1 MAPPSLGVVAHEDGT
16 VSIEE
21 VDEELHPTL
30 QDRLEYLLLRLLGFS
45 ASLLP
50 RFLALALAWL
60 IGVFFFEFLRI
71 RRGVTISNLRQ
82 AFSDESSSWHR
93 RTARAAYVNLAVVSV
108 EMLRA
113 HSLDTGKVNTLV
125 HLDGETERRLREV
138 LDSSTGAVFV
148 SGHYG
153 TWELLGAR
161 IAALGYPSIAIMQ
174 DQRNPLMNREL
185 NDMRGELG
193 LEVVERR
200 VAPKRVMKT
209 LREGGLVL
217 IVGDQDAGTGSGI
230 FVDFFSRPASTA
242 GGPARFAVKSGAVF
256 LGVWIHREK
265 RGYRMGFDELE
276 KMETVSSLPPDA
288 DPEERVTR
296 MTEAYMQWLEE
307 RIRVDPGQYL
317 WLHRRWKSR
326 PAGEKP

>member
-1 MAPPSLGVVAHEDGT
+1 MAPPPLGVVAHEDGT
-16 VSIEE
+16 VSIDE

-45 ASLLP
+45 VSLLP

-71 RRGVTISNLRQ
+71 RRGVTISNLQQ
-82 AFSDESSSWHR
+82 AFPDETPSWHR

-113 HSLDTGKVNTLV
+113 HSLDTGKVNALV
-125 HLDGETERRLREV
+125 HLDGETERRLRAV

-153 TWELLGAR
+153 TWELLGSR

-185 NDMRGELG
+185 NEMRSELG

-200 VAPKRVMKT
+200 VAPKKVMKT

-217 IVGDQDAGTGSGI
+217 IVGDQDHVGWYLAGGAELIEILLRSA
-230 FVDFFSRPASTA
+230 DRDLRQPFSRILALEGKAAPRVILTPLRRHSHADGNRNVLLPHAPEDRECGRDFADFRFHLDSGNQAANLDGSRRLHA
-242 GGPARFAVKSGAVF
+242 GRHVAQ
-256 LGVWIHREK
+256 
-265 RGYRMGFDELE
+265 
-276 KMETVSSLPPDA
+276 
-288 DPEERVTR
+288 VT
-296 MTEAYMQWLEE
+296 
-307 RIRVDPGQYL
+307 
-317 WLHRRWKSR
+317 
-326 PAGEKP
+326 

>member
-1 MAPPSLGVVAHEDGT
+1 
-16 VSIEE
+16 VSIDE
-21 VDEELHPTL
+21 VDEEQHATL
-30 QDRLEYLLLRLLGFS
+30 QDRLEYLLLRLLGFA

-50 RFLALALAWL
+50 RFLAMALAWL

-71 RRGVTISNLRQ
+71 RRGVTISNLQQ
-82 AFSDESSSWHR
+82 AFPDESSSWHR
-93 RTARAAYVNLAVVSV
+93 RIARAAYVNLAVVSV

-113 HSLDTGKVNTLV
+113 RSLDADKVNTLV
-125 HLDGETERRLREV
+125 HFDEEAECRLREI
-138 LDSSTGAVFV
+138 LDSGTGAVFV

-185 NDMRGELG
+185 NEMRGELG

-200 VAPKRVMKT
+200 AAPKKVMKT

-242 GGPARFAVKSGAVF
+242 GGPARFAVRSGAVF
-256 LGVWIHREK
+256 LGVWVHRED
-265 RGYRMGFDELE
+265 RGYRMGFDEIE
-276 KMETVSSLPPDA
+276 KMEVVSSLASDA
-288 DPEERVTR
+288 DPEERVIR
-296 MTEAYMQWLEE
+296 MTEAYMQWLEA
-307 RIRVDPGQYL
+307 RIRIDPGQYL

-326 PAGEKP
+326 PEGERS